1 MNKSKQNAFDDLE
14 KLQGELANLTWGS
27 EITPQTD
34 WQKKAYQL
42 QAKNDDL
49 EKKINIF
56 KNGIIEERQLHER
69 ELEEMEYKSN
79 ENQKR
84 ADALEEKLLKLIEIV
99 KADRAKQQQQSPN
112 NAKPGPTQN
121 NQAMEELKKKLADAE
136 ELCSTLNDQVISFES
151 AFQEA
156 KAKLSGKEKE
166 LEKANSDL
174 NLAKGFASKV
184 EELKKQLEEKE
195 KLIESAKKSI
205 QEEKKRKKTKHVNV
219 K

>member
-1 MNKSKQNAFDDLE
+1 
-14 KLQGELANLTWGS
+14 LTWGS

-34 WQKKAYQL
+34 WQKKAFQL

-99 KADRAKQQQQSPN
+99 KADRAKQQQQSPQN
-112 NAKPGPTQN
+112 SSKPGPNQN
-121 NQAMEELKKKLADAE
+121 NQALEEMKKKLADAE
-136 ELCSTLNDQVISFES
+136 ELCTTLNDQVISFES
-151 AFQEA
+151 AFTEA
-156 KAKLSGKEKE
+156 KGKLTLKEKE

-195 KLIESAKKSI
+195 KIIESAKKSI
-205 QEEKKRKKTKHVNV
+205 QEEKREKKTKHVND